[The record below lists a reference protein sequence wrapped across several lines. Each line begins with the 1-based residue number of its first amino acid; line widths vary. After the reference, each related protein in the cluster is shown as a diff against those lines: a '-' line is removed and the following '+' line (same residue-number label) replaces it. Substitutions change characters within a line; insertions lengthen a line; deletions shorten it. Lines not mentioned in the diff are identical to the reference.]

1 MQSSKTQVL
10 FFSYFIFVPRIYDS
24 NTVIREREFIFLPV
38 IQNKYVGSYDNCFWS
53 WHDSYNNICLIF
65 P

>member
-38 IQNKYVGSYDNCFWS
+38 IQNKYVGSYDNCF
-53 WHDSYNNICLIF
+53 
-65 P
+65 